1 MSVFHA
7 YFSCTFLMAP
17 SIQQLVLMQ
26 KSLKVEEDGLK
37 FKIQVEKKNG
47 DLSCPVRIS
56 ETFKMYGAS

>member
-1 MSVFHA
+1 
-7 YFSCTFLMAP
+7 MAP

-47 DLSCPVRIS
+47 DLTVSCQDFRNI
-56 ETFKMYGAS
+56 